1 MYAIVEIAGKQYKI
15 EENSTVITDRL
26 PGESGQTVEFDRVL
40 MVVDGENVK
49 VGTPTVDGAKVT
61 ATIEGEVRGPKVLVF
76 KKKRRKGYRKLVGH
90 KQRYSALQINKIEV
104 A

>member
-15 EENSTVITDRL
+15 EENSTVVTDLL
-26 PGESGQTVEFDRVL
+26 PGESGQAVEFDRVL

-49 VGTPTVDGAKVT
+49 VGTPTVEGAKVK
-61 ATIEGEVRGPKVLVF
+61 ATIEGEVRGPKILVF

-90 KQRYSALQINKIEV
+90 KQRYTALQINKIEV

>member
-90 KQRYSALQINKIEV
+90 KQRYTALQINKIEV